1 MKPTEEEEEE
11 EETNTMSLLA
21 VSHGSFAENNTCSP
35 SEDMSEVA
43 DEEEQ
48 SILYSMVTKILKLI
62 AREIY
67 LSYKFVSYDLTAT
80 VLPGAL
86 ISIVSHIKLNYML
99 GSNIK
104 SAPLWR
110 NLLCSIT
117 WTWLFIYAFT
127 LANQTQSAQNGG
139 EDSTNKPSRPIPLKL
154 VTINGGLWRLGL
166 VCTNFVLYGM
176 YLGSGLLSATWVACA
191 LILNFVDAS
200 LNSLHWLIKPIVM
213 MVGTVVINMVNISI
227 VAPSFINYPTLIFM
241 AATAIAVGLGS
252 STHDHRDVEGDRVSG
267 GRVTLPIMLGNMPAR
282 VVTNFLLLC
291 CWATLHASLL
301 YLNRPFNAATSFV
314 ILVWCLLLCFRT
326 WTLQS
331 PSEDHKTYSL
341 FVYLYSFV
349 NIAYYWAV

>member
-1 MKPTEEEEEE
+1 
-11 EETNTMSLLA
+11 
-21 VSHGSFAENNTCSP
+21 
-35 SEDMSEVA
+35 
-43 DEEEQ
+43 
-48 SILYSMVTKILKLI
+48 
-62 AREIY
+62 
-67 LSYKFVSYDLTAT
+67 
-80 VLPGAL
+80 
-86 ISIVSHIKLNYML
+86 
-99 GSNIK
+99 
-104 SAPLWR
+104 
-110 NLLCSIT
+110 
-117 WTWLFIYAFT
+117 
-127 LANQTQSAQNGG
+127 
-139 EDSTNKPSRPIPLKL
+139 
-154 VTINGGLWRLGL
+154 
-166 VCTNFVLYGM
+166 
-176 YLGSGLLSATWVACA
+176 
-191 LILNFVDAS
+191 
-200 LNSLHWLIKPIVM
+200 
-213 MVGTVVINMVNISI
+213 MVNISI